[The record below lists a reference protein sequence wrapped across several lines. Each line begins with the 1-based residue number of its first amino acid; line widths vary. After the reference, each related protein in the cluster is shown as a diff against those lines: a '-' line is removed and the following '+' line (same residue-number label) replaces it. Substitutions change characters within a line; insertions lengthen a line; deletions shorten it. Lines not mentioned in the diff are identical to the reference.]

1 MKANIKWWQKAVVY
15 QIYPRSFQDSNGDGI
30 GDLAGIKQHLD
41 YLQELGIDVI
51 WLNPIYASPNIDN
64 GYDIADYLAINPEF
78 GDMALFESLLTEA
91 HDRGIKIVMDLV
103 VNHSSDQHAWFVESR
118 TNTTNPKRDYY
129 IWRDPVDG
137 HAPNNWGSFFSGPAW
152 TFDETTGQYYLHLF
166 VPGQPD
172 LNWQNPDVRN
182 AVYTMMNWWVD
193 KGIDGFR
200 MDVISLISKP
210 AGLPDGPVPS
220 GGTYGD
226 ANQAVANGPHVHQ
239 YLQEMRARV
248 LNNAD
253 LMTVG
258 ETAGVDI
265 ANAKKYAANDESE
278 LNMIFQFEHMA
289 LDDNPNPALGK
300 WNDQKVDLVKL
311 KANLS
316 KWQTQLAGHAWN
328 SLYWN
333 NHDQP
338 RAVSR
343 YGNDTDEYRVVSAKM
358 LATLLHGMQGTPYIY
373 QGEEIGMTNA
383 YNLDRADFNDIEI
396 KNAYQYLVETD
407 HLVDA
412 PTFLK
417 YVHAKGRDNA
427 RTPMQW
433 NANDQAGFTTGIPWL
448 KVNDNYPNINVAA
461 ALADPD
467 SIFYHYQKLIELRHT
482 LPIIT
487 TGEYFLLDPDD
498 AQVYAY
504 KRLGA
509 TEELL
514 VVCNFTDA
522 GQIRLYP
529 MPEEA
534 ELLISNYLD
543 DQYELLRPFE
553 AKIYRYATPKIN
565 P

>member
-1 MKANIKWWQKAVVY
+1 
-15 QIYPRSFQDSNGDGI
+15 
-30 GDLAGIKQHLD
+30 
-41 YLQELGIDVI
+41 
-51 WLNPIYASPNIDN
+51 
-64 GYDIADYLAINPEF
+64 
-78 GDMALFESLLTEA
+78 
-91 HDRGIKIVMDLV
+91 
-103 VNHSSDQHAWFVESR
+103 
-118 TNTTNPKRDYY
+118 
-129 IWRDPVDG
+129 
-137 HAPNNWGSFFSGPAW
+137 
-152 TFDETTGQYYLHLF
+152 
-166 VPGQPD
+166 
-172 LNWQNPDVRN
+172 
-182 AVYTMMNWWVD
+182 
-193 KGIDGFR
+193 
-200 MDVISLISKP
+200 
-210 AGLPDGPVPS
+210 
-220 GGTYGD
+220 
-226 ANQAVANGPHVHQ
+226 
-239 YLQEMRARV
+239 
-248 LNNAD
+248 
-253 LMTVG
+253 
-258 ETAGVDI
+258 
-265 ANAKKYAANDESE
+265 
-278 LNMIFQFEHMA
+278 
-289 LDDNPNPALGK
+289 
-300 WNDQKVDLVKL
+300 
-311 KANLS
+311 
-316 KWQTQLAGHAWN
+316 
-328 SLYWN
+328 
-333 NHDQP
+333 
-338 RAVSR
+338 
-343 YGNDTDEYRVVSAKM
+343 
-358 LATLLHGMQGTPYIY
+358 MQGTPYIY

-433 NANDQAGFTTGIPWL
+433 NANDQAGFTTGTPWL